1 MVQRDIGEIFLTGFI
16 NSIIRVSNKVP
27 ETWELKVSGN
37 KKNRKEET
45 TRHMISERMKNI
57 QINPQIRQANET
69 EYFQKLN
76 SFPQQIQDQR
86 KTKLHDANIK
96 QMSAETR
103 LNILIKDPAVTEIEC
118 TGSDEALLVKKG
130 GVVQKTH
137 IKLSVEEIYQLIAEF
152 SQKTKIP
159 VIDGT
164 LKTAADN
171 LILTAVL
178 SEILGPK
185 FILQKKNPFKPWNF
199 N

>member
-178 SEILGPK
+178 SEILGQK